1 MNILFYYYELPR
13 QGSNLDFPDPESGV
27 LPVTPQGNYAFLKN
41 TKISNFCL
49 LYKCTQIFLEFFVI
63 LKLYNSLLN
72 YIYKE

>member
-1 MNILFYYYELPR
+1 MNILFYLYELPR

-49 LYKCTQIFLEFFVI
+49 LYKCTQIFLDFFVI
-63 LKLYNSLLN
+63 LNTFKIILILSST
-72 YIYKE
+72 